1 MRPEI
6 LFSLFSP
13 VTSLGGVGPKIAN
26 LIAKVAGDYIVD
38 LVWHLPSGL
47 IDRRYAPKLC
57 DTRTGVI
64 ATLTVSVTKH
74 IKAHN
79 RRQPYKIVC
88 SDGTGL
94 LTLVFFHARE
104 DYLRRLLPEGEER
117 IVSGLVEGYGDELQ
131 MSHPDHIGT
140 LEDLDQLQSVEPVYP
155 LTQGL
160 SLKVLSKA
168 VKGALMGLPELP
180 EWQDKHYIAKQNWP
194 A

>member
-64 ATLTVSVTKH
+64 ATLTVSV
-74 IKAHN
+74 
-79 RRQPYKIVC
+79 VC
-88 SDGTGL
+88 SDDCVTVRGGPRATSNRQ
-94 LTLVFFHARE
+94 T
-104 DYLRRLLPEGEER
+104 RLDNHL
-117 IVSGLVEGYGDELQ
+117 
-131 MSHPDHIGT
+131 
-140 LEDLDQLQSVEPVYP
+140 
-155 LTQGL
+155 
-160 SLKVLSKA
+160 
-168 VKGALMGLPELP
+168 
-180 EWQDKHYIAKQNWP
+180 
-194 A
+194 